1 VIRRVVPSFG
11 IGGLDRYTYGSSFLA
26 DTLTYTYDIA
36 GNTLTANNIFAQIT
50 RAYNLNGSL
59 AADTERV
66 RESDSASTALSHVYG
81 IGYGYDLEGRRSW
94 LKHPGTLADFG
105 ADSVAYSYDATTGML
120 KSVRDPYG
128 NRFGFA
134 YDAALRLSSDTAT
147 MTTGTALLQTRSY
160 DNESRMVG
168 RRETQNAVTFIQDSL
183 FYDARNK
190 ETAATFLSDGSPAS
204 ESNLYAKVG
213 SLAQHVSPG
222 WNDTLVTDALGHQ
235 RSRTNYI
242 QGTTT
247 TNSLYDTQGSA
258 ELTLV
263 ATARAFTMKDTTIN
277 SYNSAGSLWTTASG
291 REVAASGI
299 GHPIPYFARTRTW
312 NRYGSNLQL
321 MASETLLDTVDANGN
336 IYPPTTYYEREEYR
350 YDAMGRR
357 IWRRLIRPT
366 GLCSVMNK
374 ASGCLSVVER
384 TVWDGDQVLWEVR
397 ADGGDGASAAAME
410 VDAFGAR
417 SRPSLEGRVFYTHGA
432 GIDHPLS
439 IGRLDSSPTVIIPEY
454 DYRGNAISGYC
465 TTGTLCTQLEW
476 PEQLQS
482 PWDQDPPPSDPLYGG
497 PAAWAGNLI
506 DTHKDGSGYVYMR
519 NRYYDPS
526 SGRFTQVDPIGL
538 AGGLN
543 AYGFAGGDPV
553 NYSDPFG
560 LTCLIEGN
568 CTQSEVPGDLRTVP
582 GHPVFL
588 GAVVSASLPGIGATE
603 ETGVVANFTTKT
615 LGTYNT
621 SGPIFGS
628 KGFFGGLHGGV
639 SSSEAAFHGQSAGG
653 CATGGEGLSGGP
665 CIGGNNAGVTGSG
678 VIGFGANT
686 IPFGVSGELT
696 NTTTTPHLMGRLIQ
710 AVSSWAEK
718 HHIGIPNI

>member
-410 VDAFGAR
+410 VDAFGVR

-482 PWDQDPPPSDPLYGG
+482 PWDQDPPPSDPVYGG

-526 SGRFTQVDPIGL
+526 SGRFTQEDPIGL

-543 AYGFAGGDPV
+543 AYGFANGDPV
-553 NYSDPFG
+553 NYDDPFG
-560 LTCLIEGN
+560 LCPCDGDEFARQTGRLLQPIQAPLEIAGTLVTLPLAGGGAAEGI
-568 CTQSEVPGDLRTVP
+568 SAEVMELGSTLRSGAGGAGLTAAGVAGRVAEATGGVASAMKGGAKVTVNAARDIVARIKATGDVRVSIDGIGSLTRE
-582 GHPVFL
+582 G
-588 GAVVSASLPGIGATE
+588 VVSANRALTHLRNLSSDEI
-603 ETGVVANFTTKT
+603 TGLVNQARAF
-615 LGTYNT
+615 LG
-621 SGPIFGS
+621 SP
-628 KGFFGGLHGGV
+628 
-639 SSSEAAFHGQSAGG
+639 
-653 CATGGEGLSGGP
+653 
-665 CIGGNNAGVTGSG
+665 
-678 VIGFGANT
+678 
-686 IPFGVSGELT
+686 
-696 NTTTTPHLMGRLIQ
+696 R
-710 AVSSWAEK
+710 
-718 HHIGIPNI
+718 